1 MKHTS
6 RLVAL
11 LLLALW
17 LPAMLHCELEAADVH
32 ILTHD
37 DHHGAQGPGAG
48 SSDPHHVLKEGAVA
62 ASAPSLKILPP
73 TDTLALVL
81 VALAVDRV
89 RSDEFVLSPDRHP
102 PPPEL
107 AVGWHFVRRAAPSPR
122 APSVRV

>member
-1 MKHTS
+1 M
-6 RLVAL
+6 
-11 LLLALW
+11 LALW
-17 LPAMLHCELEAADVH
+17 LPAMLHCELEAAEVDF
-32 ILTHD
+32 LTHD

-73 TDTLALVL
+73 TDTLAIVL
-81 VALAVDRV
+81 VALTVGRI
-89 RSDEFVLSPDRHP
+89 RSAGFGLSPDRHP